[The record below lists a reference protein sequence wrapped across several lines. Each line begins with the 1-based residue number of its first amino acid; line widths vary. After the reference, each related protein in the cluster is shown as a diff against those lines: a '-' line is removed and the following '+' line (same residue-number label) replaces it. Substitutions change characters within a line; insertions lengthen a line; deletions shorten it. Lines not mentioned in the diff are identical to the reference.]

1 MIWVEVFSA
10 GCALCQDAI
19 ALVEHIALEVQLAG
33 DAQVTVTV
41 HDIREPAAVVEAYRL
56 GIRSVPAVVV
66 DGRLVSCEGGGI
78 DEAALR
84 GVGLGQPQQ

>member
-1 MIWVEVFSA
+1 MIWIEVFSA

-19 ALVEHIALEVQLAG
+19 ALVEQLAG

-41 HDIREPAAVVEAYRL
+41 HDIREPAAVAEAYRL
-56 GIRSVPAVVV
+56 GIRSVPAVVI
-66 DGRLVSCEGGGI
+66 DGRLVPCEGGGI

-84 GVGLGQPQQ
+84 TAGLGQPQQ